1 MLLFLVL
8 AFLCGTLLALGL
20 AALLQGSSAQRRLAA
35 RVGGAGAA
43 PVRSTGER
51 LEALLA
57 PLAKRVGGV
66 PDEIRQRLVQAGFRS
81 ESSLVIFAGGRVA
94 LPLVLAVGALLI
106 VMATGGDGTRQGA
119 AILLGAG
126 AGYVGPSWYL
136 DKRRKQRQAQIQDAL
151 PDALD
156 LLVVCLE
163 AGLSLGAAFAR
174 VAREFTRSSPAL
186 CEELRLVT
194 LEMQA
199 GKAGAEA
206 LRAFADRVGIQDV
219 SALAAM
225 LIQTERFGTSVADAL
240 RVHCEGMRK
249 DRLQRAEE
257 KAQKAAVKMIVPAA
271 IFIFPATMLVLIGPA
286 GMQMMKAFATVQQ

>member
-1 MLLFLVL
+1 MLLFLTL
-8 AFLCGTLLALGL
+8 AFLCGTLAALGIATL
-20 AALLQGSSAQRRLAA
+20 MQGSLAKKRLA
-35 RVGGAGAA
+35 RIGGGAAEPA
-43 PVRSTGER
+43 RSTGER
-51 LEALLA
+51 LEALLT
-57 PLAKRVGGV
+57 PLAKRAGGV
-66 PDEIRQRLVQAGFRS
+66 SDEIRQRLVQAGFRS
-81 ESSLVIFAGGRVA
+81 ESSLVIFAGGRIA
-94 LPLVLAVGALLI
+94 LPLVLAVGALLL
-106 VMATGGDGTRQGA
+106 VAATGGDGTRQGA

-136 DKRRKQRQAQIQDAL
+136 DKRRKRRQGEIQDAL

-163 AGLSLGAAFAR
+163 AGLGLGAAFAR

-206 LRAFADRVGIQDV
+206 LRSFSDRVGVQDV